1 MAFSAAA
8 YNGAG
13 LAGSSSVKRG
23 KSFAFGRMSALLGGG
38 AFASLFAFA
47 AFASLHSM
55 AAASHGVGQFEKT
68 LVTRFAST
76 ETAIA
81 HAAARDI
88 HVRKFSRLSDH
99 SHGQQKAV
107 RLAGIMPE
115 IGAKE
120 FSERFGA
127 AANAKGQATVKQL
140 AALKP
145 SAIVDSA
152 LGRTPEVAYQSAVPQ
167 HPAFEVALARPQIE
181 EEASS
186 LLPDDVPLPSFRP
199 EVAMAETVEPSPR
212 PATSS
217 KTEGHVPDV
226 ASAPAFDAPVPLR
239 APAPPKQS
247 TGAMLA
253 FAKPDNPMREPS
265 KMDAVPWPD
274 RGNGTAIYD
283 ISSGV
288 VHMPNGEK
296 LEAHSGIGKMRDNP
310 DYVHVRMRGS
320 TPPSSYRLTM
330 REARFHGVEAIR
342 LTPENGVNPHG
353 RDGLLA
359 HTYMLAKRGESNGCV
374 VFRDYPRFLAAFK
387 RGEVKRMVVVP
398 KLNGNRPTLASS
410 GGKSGGKTLLG
421 MFSRGSDS

>member
-13 LAGSSSVKRG
+13 LAGSHSLKRG
-23 KSFAFGRMSALLGGG
+23 KSFSFGRMSALLGGG
-38 AFASLFAFA
+38 AFAGIFAFA
-47 AFASLHSM
+47 AFASLHGM

-68 LVTRFAST
+68 LVARLDTA
-76 ETAIA
+76 EAAIA
-81 HAAARDI
+81 RTAARDI

-120 FSERFGA
+120 FGERFGA
-127 AANAKGQATVKQL
+127 AANAKGQATVKEL
-140 AALKP
+140 AALQP

-152 LGRTPEVAYQSAVPQ
+152 LGRTSEVAYQSAVPQ
-167 HPAFEVALARPQIE
+167 HPAFEVALARPQVE

-199 EVAMAETVEPSPR
+199 DVATAQTVEPSPR
-212 PATSS
+212 PAATA
-217 KTEGHVPDV
+217 KADERVPAI

-239 APAPPKQS
+239 APQVPKQS

-310 DYVHVRMRGS
+310 DYVHVKMRGS
-320 TPPSSYRLTM
+320 TPPSSYKLTM

-359 HTYMLAKRGESNGCV
+359 HTYMLAKRGRSM
-374 VFRDYPRFLAAFK
+374 AALCFATI
-387 RGEVKRMVVVP
+387 P
-398 KLNGNRPTLASS
+398 ASS
-410 GGKSGGKTLLG
+410 RPS
-421 MFSRGSDS
+421 SAVRSSAWWSCRS

>member
-1 MAFSAAA
+1 MAYSAAA

-13 LAGSSSVKRG
+13 LAGSSCLKRG
-23 KSFAFGRMSALLGGG
+23 KSFSLGRMSALLGGG
-38 AFASLFAFA
+38 AFAGLFAFA
-47 AFASLHSM
+47 AFASLHTM

-68 LVTRFAST
+68 LVARLESGEA
-76 ETAIA
+76 AISG
-81 HAAARDI
+81 AAARDI

-99 SHGQQKAV
+99 SHGPQKAV

-115 IGAKE
+115 IGEKE
-120 FSERFGA
+120 FRERFGA
-127 AANAKGQATVKQL
+127 AANAKGQATVKEL
-140 AALKP
+140 AALQP

-152 LGRTPEVAYQSAVPQ
+152 LGRTTEVAYQSAASQ
-167 HPAFEVALARPQIE
+167 HPAFEVALGRPQIE

-199 EVAMAETVEPSPR
+199 EVAAAETVEPSPR
-212 PATSS
+212 PAVLA
-217 KTEGHVPDV
+217 KTDEHPAAV
-226 ASAPAFDAPVPLR
+226 AFAPAFDAPVPAR
-239 APAPPKQS
+239 APQQPRQGTA
-247 TGAMLA
+247 GMLA
-253 FAKPDNPMREPS
+253 FAKPDNPVREPS

-283 ISSGV
+283 ISSGL

-374 VFRDYPRFLAAFK
+374 VFRDYSRFLAAFK

-398 KLNGNRPTLASS
+398 KLNGGRPTLASS
-410 GGKSGGKTLLG
+410 GGKSGGKTLLS
-421 MFSRGSDS
+421 MFSRDSDT

>member
-38 AFASLFAFA
+38 AFAGLFAFA

-152 LGRTPEVAYQSAVPQ
+152 LGRTSEVAYQSAVPQ

-199 EVAMAETVEPSPR
+199 EVATAQTVEPSPR
-212 PATSS
+212 PATPS

>member
-13 LAGSSSVKRG
+13 PARSSCPKKS
-23 KSFAFGRMSALLGGG
+23 KSFSPGRMSALLGGG
-38 AFASLFAFA
+38 AFAGLFAFA
-47 AFASLHSM
+47 AFASLHGM

-68 LVTRFAST
+68 LVARLDSA
-76 ETAIA
+76 ETAIDRA
-81 HAAARDI
+81 VARDI

-107 RLAGIMPE
+107 RLAGMMPE

-120 FSERFGA
+120 FGERFGA
-127 AANAKGQATVKQL
+127 AANAKGQATVKEL
-140 AALKP
+140 AALRP

-152 LGRTPEVAYQSAVPQ
+152 LGRTTEVAYQSAAS

-199 EVAMAETVEPSPR
+199 DVAAAETVEPSPR
-212 PATSS
+212 PALS
-217 KTEGHVPDV
+217 KAAV

-239 APAPPKQS
+239 APQPPKQS

-374 VFRDYPRFLAAFK
+374 VFRDYSRFLAAFK

>member
-1 MAFSAAA
+1 MALSAAA

-38 AFASLFAFA
+38 AFAGLFAFA

-120 FSERFGA
+120 FGERFGA

-152 LGRTPEVAYQSAVPQ
+152 LGRTSEVAYQSAVPQ

-253 FAKPDNPMREPS
+253 FAKPDNPVREPS

>member
-13 LAGSSSVKRG
+13 LAGPSSVKRD
-23 KSFAFGRMSALLGGG
+23 KSFSLGRMSALLGGG
-38 AFASLFAFA
+38 AFAGLFAFA

-68 LVTRFAST
+68 LVARLDSAT
-76 ETAIA
+76 
-81 HAAARDI
+81 AAAPAAGRDI

-120 FSERFGA
+120 FGERFGA
-127 AANAKGQATVKQL
+127 AVNTKGQATVREL
-140 AALKP
+140 AALRP

-152 LGRTPEVAYQSAVPQ
+152 LGRTSEVAYRSPASQ

-181 EEASS
+181 EEANS

-199 EVAMAETVEPSPR
+199 EVAAAETVEPSPR
-212 PATSS
+212 PAAPSRAEERVPAVAS
-217 KTEGHVPDV
+217 VPD
-226 ASAPAFDAPVPLR
+226 FDAPVPLR
-239 APAPPKQS
+239 APQAPKQS

-310 DYVHVRMRGS
+310 DYVHVKMRGS
-320 TPPSSYRLTM
+320 TPPSSYKLTM

-374 VFRDYPRFLAAFK
+374 VFRDYSRFLAAFK

-398 KLNGNRPTLASS
+398 KLNGNRPTLAS
-410 GGKSGGKTLLG
+410 GGSKSGGKTLFS

>member
-13 LAGSSSVKRG
+13 PARSSCLKKD
-23 KSFAFGRMSALLGGG
+23 KSFSLGRMSALLGGG
-38 AFASLFAFA
+38 AFAGLFAFA
-47 AFASLHSM
+47 AFASLHGM

-68 LVTRFAST
+68 LVARLDAA
-76 ETAIA
+76 ETAIDRA
-81 HAAARDI
+81 PARDI

-120 FSERFGA
+120 FGERFGA
-127 AANAKGQATVKQL
+127 AANAKGQATVREL
-140 AALKP
+140 AALRP

-152 LGRTPEVAYQSAVPQ
+152 LGRTTDVAYQGAASQ

-199 EVAMAETVEPSPR
+199 EVAAAETVEPSPR
-212 PATSS
+212 PAAI
-217 KTEGHVPDV
+217 
-226 ASAPAFDAPVPLR
+226 ASAPVPLR
-239 APAPPKQS
+239 APQPPKQS

-253 FAKPDNPMREPS
+253 FAKPDNPLREPS

-283 ISSGV
+283 ISSGL

-342 LTPENGVNPHG
+342 LTPESGVNPHG

-374 VFRDYPRFLAAFK
+374 VFRDYSRFLAAFK

-410 GGKSGGKTLLG
+410 GGKSSGKTLIG
-421 MFSRGSDS
+421 MFSRGNDT

>member
-13 LAGSSSVKRG
+13 LAGSHSLKRG
-23 KSFAFGRMSALLGGG
+23 KSFSFGRMSALLGGG
-38 AFASLFAFA
+38 AFAGIFAFA
-47 AFASLHSM
+47 AFASLHGM

-68 LVTRFAST
+68 LVARLDTA
-76 ETAIA
+76 EAAIA
-81 HAAARDI
+81 RTAARDI

-120 FSERFGA
+120 FGERFGA
-127 AANAKGQATVKQL
+127 AANAKGQATVKEL
-140 AALKP
+140 AALQP

-152 LGRTPEVAYQSAVPQ
+152 LGRTSEVAYQSAVPQ
-167 HPAFEVALARPQIE
+167 HPAFEVALARPQVE

-199 EVAMAETVEPSPR
+199 DVATAQTVEPSPR
-212 PATSS
+212 PAATA
-217 KTEGHVPDV
+217 KADERVPGV
-226 ASAPAFDAPVPLR
+226 ASAPAFAAPVPLR
-239 APAPPKQS
+239 APQAPKQS

-310 DYVHVRMRGS
+310 DYVHVKMRGS
-320 TPPSSYRLTM
+320 TPPSSYKLTM

-374 VFRDYPRFLAAFK
+374 VFRDYSRFLAAFK

-398 KLNGNRPTLASS
+398 KLNGYRPTLASS

>member
-38 AFASLFAFA
+38 AFAGLFAFA

-152 LGRTPEVAYQSAVPQ
+152 LGRTSEVAYQSAVPQ

>member
-8 YNGAG
+8 YNSAG
-13 LAGSSSVKRG
+13 LAGSHSLKRG
-23 KSFAFGRMSALLGGG
+23 KSFSFGRMSALLGGG
-38 AFASLFAFA
+38 AFAGIFAFA
-47 AFASLHSM
+47 AFASLHGM

-68 LVTRFAST
+68 LVARLDTA
-76 ETAIA
+76 EAAIA
-81 HAAARDI
+81 RTVARDI

-120 FSERFGA
+120 FGERFGA
-127 AANAKGQATVKQL
+127 AANAKGQATVKEL
-140 AALKP
+140 AALQP

-167 HPAFEVALARPQIE
+167 HPAFEVALARPQVE

-199 EVAMAETVEPSPR
+199 DVATAQTVEPSPR
-212 PATSS
+212 PAATA
-217 KTEGHVPDV
+217 KADERVPGV
-226 ASAPAFDAPVPLR
+226 ASAPAFAAPVPLR
-239 APAPPKQS
+239 APQAPKQS

-310 DYVHVRMRGS
+310 DYVHVKMRGS
-320 TPPSSYRLTM
+320 TPPSSYKLTM

-374 VFRDYPRFLAAFK
+374 VFRDYSRFLAAFK

>member
-23 KSFAFGRMSALLGGG
+23 KSVAFGRMSALLGGG
-38 AFASLFAFA
+38 AFAGLFAFA

-152 LGRTPEVAYQSAVPQ
+152 LGRTSEVAYQSVVPQ

>member
-38 AFASLFAFA
+38 AFAGLFAFA

-152 LGRTPEVAYQSAVPQ
+152 LGRTSEVAYQSAVPQ

-199 EVAMAETVEPSPR
+199 EVAMAQTVEPSPR

>member
-13 LAGSSSVKRG
+13 LAGSHSLKRG
-23 KSFAFGRMSALLGGG
+23 KSFSFGRMSALLGGG
-38 AFASLFAFA
+38 AFAGIFAFA
-47 AFASLHSM
+47 AFASLHGM

-68 LVTRFAST
+68 LVARLDTA
-76 ETAIA
+76 EAAIA
-81 HAAARDI
+81 RTAARDI

-120 FSERFGA
+120 FGERFGA
-127 AANAKGQATVKQL
+127 AANAKGQATVKEL
-140 AALKP
+140 AALQP

-152 LGRTPEVAYQSAVPQ
+152 LGRTSEVAYQSAVPQ
-167 HPAFEVALARPQIE
+167 HPAFEVALARPQVE

-199 EVAMAETVEPSPR
+199 DVATAQTVEPSPR
-212 PATSS
+212 PAATA
-217 KTEGHVPDV
+217 KADERVPGV
-226 ASAPAFDAPVPLR
+226 ASAPAFAAPVPLR
-239 APAPPKQS
+239 APQAPKQS

-310 DYVHVRMRGS
+310 DYVHVKMRGS
-320 TPPSSYRLTM
+320 TPPSSYKLTM

-374 VFRDYPRFLAAFK
+374 VFRDYSRFLAAFK

>member
-38 AFASLFAFA
+38 AFAGLFAFA

-120 FSERFGA
+120 FGERFGA

-152 LGRTPEVAYQSAVPQ
+152 LGRTSEVAYQSAVLQ

>member
-13 LAGSSSVKRG
+13 VAGSSCLKKG
-23 KSFAFGRMSALLGGG
+23 KSFSLGRMSALLGGG
-38 AFASLFAFA
+38 AFAGLFAFA

-68 LVTRFAST
+68 LVARLDSA
-76 ETAIA
+76 ETAIGRA
-81 HAAARDI
+81 TGRDI

-99 SHGQQKAV
+99 SHGPQKAV

-120 FSERFGA
+120 FRERFGA
-127 AANAKGQATVKQL
+127 AANAKAQATVKEL
-140 AALKP
+140 AALRP
-145 SAIVDSA
+145 SAIVGSV
-152 LGRTPEVAYQSAVPQ
+152 LGRTTDVAYQSAASQ

-199 EVAMAETVEPSPR
+199 EVAAAETVEPSPR
-212 PATSS
+212 PVLT
-217 KTEGHVPDV
+217 KTAV
-226 ASAPAFDAPVPLR
+226 ASAPDFDAPVPLR
-239 APAPPKQS
+239 APQQPKQS

-283 ISSGV
+283 ISSGT

-310 DYVHVRMRGS
+310 DFVHVRMRGS

-374 VFRDYPRFLAAFK
+374 VFRDYSRFLAAFK

-410 GGKSGGKTLLG
+410 SGKSGGKTLLS
-421 MFSRGSDS
+421 MFSRGNDS

>member
-13 LAGSSSVKRG
+13 LAGSHSLKRG
-23 KSFAFGRMSALLGGG
+23 KSFSFGRMSALLGGG
-38 AFASLFAFA
+38 AFAGIFAFA

-68 LVTRFAST
+68 LVARLD
-76 ETAIA
+76 TAEATIA
-81 HAAARDI
+81 RTAARDI

-120 FSERFGA
+120 FGERFGA
-127 AANAKGQATVKQL
+127 AANAKGQATVKEL
-140 AALKP
+140 AALQP

-152 LGRTPEVAYQSAVPQ
+152 LGRTSEVAYQSAVPQ
-167 HPAFEVALARPQIE
+167 HPAFEVALARPQVE

-199 EVAMAETVEPSPR
+199 DVATAQTVEPSPR
-212 PATSS
+212 PAATA
-217 KTEGHVPDV
+217 KADERVPAV
-226 ASAPAFDAPVPLR
+226 AFAPAFDAPVPLR
-239 APAPPKQS
+239 APQAPKQS

-310 DYVHVRMRGS
+310 DYVHVKMRGS
-320 TPPSSYRLTM
+320 TPPSSYKLTM

-374 VFRDYPRFLAAFK
+374 VFRDYSRFLAAFK

>member
-8 YNGAG
+8 YNSAG
-13 LAGSSSVKRG
+13 LAGSHSLKRG
-23 KSFAFGRMSALLGGG
+23 KSFSFGRMSALLGGG
-38 AFASLFAFA
+38 AFAGIFAFA
-47 AFASLHSM
+47 AFASLHGM

-68 LVTRFAST
+68 LVARLDTA
-76 ETAIA
+76 EAAIA
-81 HAAARDI
+81 RTVARDI

-120 FSERFGA
+120 FGERFGA
-127 AANAKGQATVKQL
+127 AANAKGQATVKEL
-140 AALKP
+140 AALQP

-152 LGRTPEVAYQSAVPQ
+152 LGRTSEVAYQSAVPQ
-167 HPAFEVALARPQIE
+167 HPAFEVALARPQVE

-199 EVAMAETVEPSPR
+199 DVATAQTVEPSPR
-212 PATSS
+212 PAATA
-217 KTEGHVPDV
+217 KADERVPGV
-226 ASAPAFDAPVPLR
+226 ASAPAFAAPVPLR
-239 APAPPKQS
+239 APQAPKQS

-310 DYVHVRMRGS
+310 DYVHVKMRGS
-320 TPPSSYRLTM
+320 TPPSSYKLTM

-374 VFRDYPRFLAAFK
+374 VFRDYSRFLAAFK

>member
-13 LAGSSSVKRG
+13 FTGSSSAKRG
-23 KSFAFGRMSALLGGG
+23 KSSSLGRMSALLGGG
-38 AFASLFAFA
+38 VFASLFAVA

-68 LVTRFAST
+68 LVTRLDSA
-76 ETAIA
+76 ETAIVRT
-81 HAAARDI
+81 AARDI
-88 HVRKFSRLSDH
+88 HIRKFSRLSDH

-120 FSERFGA
+120 FGERFGA
-127 AANAKGQATVKQL
+127 AANAKGQATVEEL

-152 LGRTPEVAYQSAVPQ
+152 LGRTSEVAYQSAVPQ

-199 EVAMAETVEPSPR
+199 EVATAQAVEPSPR
-212 PATSS
+212 PATPS
-217 KTEGHVPDV
+217 KVEV
-226 ASAPAFDAPVPLR
+226 ASVPAFDAPVPLR

-253 FAKPDNPMREPS
+253 FAKPDNPIREPS

-342 LTPENGVNPHG
+342 LTPESGVNPHG

-374 VFRDYPRFLAAFK
+374 VFRDYSRFLAAFK

-410 GGKSGGKTLLG
+410 GGKSGGKTLIG

>member
-13 LAGSSSVKRG
+13 PARSSCPKKS
-23 KSFAFGRMSALLGGG
+23 KSFSPGRMSALLGGG
-38 AFASLFAFA
+38 AFAGLFAFA
-47 AFASLHSM
+47 AFASLHGM

-68 LVTRFAST
+68 LVARLDSA
-76 ETAIA
+76 ETAIDRA
-81 HAAARDI
+81 VARDI

-107 RLAGIMPE
+107 RLAGMMPE

-120 FSERFGA
+120 FGERFGA
-127 AANAKGQATVKQL
+127 AANAKGQATVKEL
-140 AALKP
+140 AALRP

-152 LGRTPEVAYQSAVPQ
+152 LGRTTEVAYQSAAS

-199 EVAMAETVEPSPR
+199 DVAAAETVEPSPR
-212 PATSS
+212 PAIS
-217 KTEGHVPDV
+217 KAAV

-239 APAPPKQS
+239 APQPPKQS

-374 VFRDYPRFLAAFK
+374 VFRDYSRFLAAFK

>member
-13 LAGSSSVKRG
+13 LAGSSCLKKG
-23 KSFAFGRMSALLGGG
+23 KSFSLGRMSALLGGG
-38 AFASLFAFA
+38 AFAGLFAFA

-68 LVTRFAST
+68 LVARLDSA
-76 ETAIA
+76 ETAIG
-81 HAAARDI
+81 HAAGRDI

-99 SHGQQKAV
+99 SHGPQKAV

-120 FSERFGA
+120 FRERFGA
-127 AANAKGQATVKQL
+127 AANAKGQATVKEL
-140 AALKP
+140 AALRP

-152 LGRTPEVAYQSAVPQ
+152 LGRTTDVAYQSAASQ

-199 EVAMAETVEPSPR
+199 EVAAAETVEPSPR
-212 PATSS
+212 PALS
-217 KTEGHVPDV
+217 KTAV
-226 ASAPAFDAPVPLR
+226 ASAPDFDAPVPLR
-239 APAPPKQS
+239 APQQPKQS

-283 ISSGV
+283 ISSGT

-310 DYVHVRMRGS
+310 DFVHVRMRGS

-374 VFRDYPRFLAAFK
+374 VFRDYSRFLAAFK

-410 GGKSGGKTLLG
+410 GGKSGGKTLLS
-421 MFSRGSDS
+421 MFSRGNDS

>member
-13 LAGSSSVKRG
+13 LAGSSCLKKG
-23 KSFAFGRMSALLGGG
+23 KSFSLGRMSALLGGG
-38 AFASLFAFA
+38 AFAGLFAFA

-68 LVTRFAST
+68 LVARLDSA
-76 ETAIA
+76 ETAIG
-81 HAAARDI
+81 HAAGRDI

-99 SHGQQKAV
+99 SHGPQKAV

-120 FSERFGA
+120 FGERFGA
-127 AANAKGQATVKQL
+127 AANAKGQATVKEL
-140 AALKP
+140 AALRP

-152 LGRTPEVAYQSAVPQ
+152 LGRTTDVAYQSAASQ

-199 EVAMAETVEPSPR
+199 EVAAAETVEPSPR
-212 PATSS
+212 PALS
-217 KTEGHVPDV
+217 KTAV
-226 ASAPAFDAPVPLR
+226 ASAPDFDAPVPLR
-239 APAPPKQS
+239 APQQPKQS

-283 ISSGV
+283 ISSGT

-310 DYVHVRMRGS
+310 DFVHVRMRGS

-374 VFRDYPRFLAAFK
+374 VFRDYSRFLAAFK

-410 GGKSGGKTLLG
+410 GGKSGGKTLLS
-421 MFSRGSDS
+421 MFSRGNDS

>member
-13 LAGSSSVKRG
+13 PVRSSCLKKS
-23 KSFAFGRMSALLGGG
+23 KSFSLGRMSALLGGG
-38 AFASLFAFA
+38 AFAGLFAFA
-47 AFASLHSM
+47 AFASLHGM

-68 LVTRFAST
+68 LVARLDSA
-76 ETAIA
+76 ETAIDRA
-81 HAAARDI
+81 VARDI

-107 RLAGIMPE
+107 RLAGMMPE

-120 FSERFGA
+120 FGERFGA
-127 AANAKGQATVKQL
+127 AANAKGQATVKEL
-140 AALKP
+140 AALRP

-152 LGRTPEVAYQSAVPQ
+152 LGRTTEVAYQSAAS

-199 EVAMAETVEPSPR
+199 DVAAAETVEPSPR
-212 PATSS
+212 PALS
-217 KTEGHVPDV
+217 KAAV
-226 ASAPAFDAPVPLR
+226 ASDAPVPLR
-239 APAPPKQS
+239 APQPPKQS

-374 VFRDYPRFLAAFK
+374 VFRDYSRFLAAFK

>member
-13 LAGSSSVKRG
+13 VAGSSCLKGG
-23 KSFAFGRMSALLGGG
+23 KSFSLGRMSALLGGG
-38 AFASLFAFA
+38 AFAGLFAVA
-47 AFASLHSM
+47 AFASLHSI

-68 LVTRFAST
+68 LVARLDSA
-76 ETAIA
+76 EMAIDR
-81 HAAARDI
+81 AAVRDI

-120 FSERFGA
+120 FGERFGA
-127 AANAKGQATVKQL
+127 AANAKGQATVKEL

-152 LGRTPEVAYQSAVPQ
+152 LGRTSEVAYQSAASQ

-181 EEASS
+181 EEANS

-199 EVAMAETVEPSPR
+199 EVAAAETVEPSPR
-212 PATSS
+212 PAALA
-217 KTEGHVPDV
+217 KTDEHPAAL
-226 ASAPAFDAPVPLR
+226 ASAPAFDAPVPAR
-239 APAPPKQS
+239 APQQQRQG
-247 TGAMLA
+247 TGGMLA
-253 FAKPDNPMREPS
+253 FAKPDNPVREPS

-283 ISSGV
+283 ISSGL

-320 TPPSSYRLTM
+320 TPPSSYKLTM

-342 LTPENGVNPHG
+342 LTPESGVNPHG

-374 VFRDYPRFLAAFK
+374 VFRDYSRFLAAFK

-398 KLNGNRPTLASS
+398 KLNNGRPTLASS
-410 GGKSGGKTLLG
+410 GGKSGGKTLIG
-421 MFSRGSDS
+421 MFSRDGDT

>member
-13 LAGSSSVKRG
+13 LAGSHSLKRG
-23 KSFAFGRMSALLGGG
+23 KSFSFGRMSALLGGG
-38 AFASLFAFA
+38 AFAGIFAFA
-47 AFASLHSM
+47 AFASLHGM

-68 LVTRFAST
+68 LVARLDTA
-76 ETAIA
+76 EAAIA
-81 HAAARDI
+81 RTAARDI

-120 FSERFGA
+120 FGERFGA
-127 AANAKGQATVKQL
+127 AANAKGQATVKEL
-140 AALKP
+140 AALQP

-152 LGRTPEVAYQSAVPQ
+152 LGRTSEVAYQSAVPQ
-167 HPAFEVALARPQIE
+167 HPAFEVALARPQVE

-199 EVAMAETVEPSPR
+199 DVATAQTVEPSPR
-212 PATSS
+212 TAATAKADERVPA
-217 KTEGHVPDV
+217 V
-226 ASAPAFDAPVPLR
+226 ASASAFDAPVPLR
-239 APAPPKQS
+239 APQAPKQS

-310 DYVHVRMRGS
+310 DYVHVKMRGS
-320 TPPSSYRLTM
+320 TPPSSYKLTM

-374 VFRDYPRFLAAFK
+374 VFRDYSRFLAAFK

>member
-38 AFASLFAFA
+38 AFAGLFAFA

-152 LGRTPEVAYQSAVPQ
+152 LGRTSEVAYQSAVPQ

-199 EVAMAETVEPSPR
+199 EVAMAQTVEPSPR

-217 KTEGHVPDV
+217 KTEDHVPDV

-253 FAKPDNPMREPS
+253 FAKPDNPVREPS

>member
-13 LAGSSSVKRG
+13 LAGPSSVKRD
-23 KSFAFGRMSALLGGG
+23 KSFSLGRMSALLGGG
-38 AFASLFAFA
+38 AFAGLFAFA

-68 LVTRFAST
+68 LVARLDSAT
-76 ETAIA
+76 
-81 HAAARDI
+81 AAAPAAGRDI

-120 FSERFGA
+120 FGERFGA
-127 AANAKGQATVKQL
+127 AVNAKGQATVREL
-140 AALKP
+140 AALRP

-152 LGRTPEVAYQSAVPQ
+152 LGRTSEVAYRSPASQ

-181 EEASS
+181 EEANS

-199 EVAMAETVEPSPR
+199 EVAAAETVEPSPR
-212 PATSS
+212 PAASS
-217 KTEGHVPDV
+217 RAEERVPAV
-226 ASAPAFDAPVPLR
+226 ASAPDFDAPVPLR
-239 APAPPKQS
+239 APQAPKQS

-310 DYVHVRMRGS
+310 DYVHVKMRGS
-320 TPPSSYRLTM
+320 TPPSSYKLTM

-374 VFRDYPRFLAAFK
+374 VFRDYSRFLAAFK

-398 KLNGNRPTLASS
+398 KLNGNRPTLAS
-410 GGKSGGKTLLG
+410 GGSKSGGKTLFS